1 MQDNRNKLNNQNI
14 IENKQIEDNFN
25 IIILKLDVCP

>member
-25 IIILKLDVCP
+25 IIIPKLDVCP